1 MGKRI
6 LITGG
11 SGFIGHHLVRSLRS
25 EGYDIYN
32 IDLASEDPLERI
44 DIRDLNKLSH
54 KFEEIKPDVVIHLAA
69 VASIPICE
77 EDPSTCFD
85 INVKGTFNVAY
96 LASKYDAKIIFAS
109 SSAVYGKPKVLP
121 TPVSHPYFP
130 VNVYGLTKA
139 LGEQIIMYYGK
150 SYVIFRIFNVYGP
163 ECNRSYVIPDII
175 RKILRGENPVRLL
188 GTGEEARDFIY
199 ITDVIEAFKIAI
211 RQDTVGIFN
220 LGSEKTYKIKDIANM
235 IKNIMGKNVDIV
247 FEGKPRPRDLSINW
261 ADISDAIPGWKP
273 RVDLIEGLKETI
285 AWYLRN

>member
-1 MGKRI
+1 VGKRI

-44 DIRDLNKLSH
+44 DIRDLKKLSH
-54 KFEEIKPDVVIHLAA
+54 EFEEIKPDVVIHLAA

-77 EDPSTCFD
+77 EDPSICFD
-85 INVKGTFNVAY
+85 TNVKGTFNVAY

-121 TPVSHPYFP
+121 TPVSHPYSP

-163 ECNRSYVIPDII
+163 ECNRSYVIPDVI
-175 RKILRGENPVRLL
+175 RKVLRGENPVRLL

-220 LGSEKTYKIKDIANM
+220 LGSGKTYKIKDIANM

-247 FEGKPRPRDLSINW
+247 FEGKPRPRDLSVNW

-285 AWYLRN
+285 AWYLHN

>member
-85 INVKGTFNVAY
+85 TNVKGTFNVAY

-211 RQDTVGIFN
+211 RQDIVGIFN
-220 LGSEKTYKIKDIANM
+220 LGSGKTYKIKDIANM

-247 FEGKPRPRDLSINW
+247 FEGKPRPGDLSINW

-285 AWYLRN
+285 D